1 MVRFHYITVL
11 IEEQFKS
18 VIRQTPHCEGQGV
31 YWRLFNNRVP
41 GADSSFILAKG
52 QLTSEKALNII
63 LEAGAAQGIT
73 VGSRMAVHASNLLE
87 SDSVKNPCLGYL
99 TVTSVGPFTCVLEV
113 PSGSKRFGILPLF
126 YCLVEYQASQKIA
139 LYSQDGLWLKTVFP
153 PEEQNQLGITIV
165 DNVQACELQLTASG
179 GKVYFNRHNPL
190 VTPHIGT
197 RISYTIDVADVSTIR
212 KVVKSSLHFYH
223 HLTRTGS
230 DDFRNVWMELKILK
244 EELNDD
250 FDQIFTPIGRNLIA
264 DEPATL
270 VVDQFARLGMTIY
283 NQTDLP
289 LYPYL
294 FYFDPTDLT
303 ISMLI
308 LCHLRSSTNSL

>member
-1 MVRFHYITVL
+1 MIKEKSKPVL
-11 IEEQFKS
+11 IS
-18 VIRQTPHCEGQGV
+18 QTPHCEGQGV
-31 YWRLFNNRVP
+31 YRRLFNSRAP
-41 GADSSFILAKG
+41 GADSCFILARSKV
-52 QLTSEKALNII
+52 LPEKALSII

-73 VGSRMAVHASNLLE
+73 VGSRMAVHASNLIE
-87 SDSVKNPCLGYL
+87 TVATENPCLGYL

-113 PSGSKRFGILPLF
+113 PSGSKRFGIPPLF
-126 YCLVEYQASQKIA
+126 YCLVEYRASQKIA
-139 LYSQDGLWLKTVFP
+139 LYSQDGRWLETLFP
-153 PEEQNQLGITIV
+153 PEEQNQLGINIV
-165 DNVQACELQLTASG
+165 DNVQACELQLTVSG

-197 RISYTIDVADVSTIR
+197 RISYTIDVADVLTIR
-212 KVVKSSLHFYH
+212 KVVQSSLHFYH

-270 VVDQFARLGMTIY
+270 VVDEFARLGMTIY

-308 LCHLRSSTNSL
+308 LYHLRLSTNSL